1 VFAPS
6 AFREDPLGQSLVFIL
21 AKEKE
26 LSMKS
31 RTLIIPT
38 VSAAIAFALANAAAF
53 AAPPPDPTD
62 PTQPSTP
69 MQHSGQADSP
79 ASLQARFEALDLNHD
94 SYIDKTEAS
103 ANKMLSAQFD
113 KLDANKDG
121 KLSPAEFAKAKGL
134 ASPTGS
140 STDQP

>member
-1 VFAPS
+1 MK
-6 AFREDPLGQSLVFIL
+6 FRTSPVPAIC
-21 AKEKE
+21 
-26 LSMKS
+26 
-31 RTLIIPT
+31 
-38 VSAAIAFALANAAAF
+38 AAITFALANAAAF

-69 MQHSGQADSP
+69 VQRIGQADSP
-79 ASLQARFEALDLNHD
+79 ASVQARFEALDLNHD
-94 SYIDKTEAS
+94 GYIDKTEAS

-113 KLDANKDG
+113 KLDLSHDG

-140 STDQP
+140 GSDQP